1 MQLDCIGISY
11 LVKRSAL
18 KKMYSGKKRRIIKK
32 LFQKTSAFEKGEGF
46 ILVFDKNTSA
56 FVGLKFV

>member
-1 MQLDCIGISY
+1 
-11 LVKRSAL
+11 
-18 KKMYSGKKRRIIKK
+18 MYSGKKRRIIKK